1 MPHRMATL
9 DWIFAAVVLASLLLG
24 AWRGLVF
31 EVISVISWVAAFVL
45 AQWFAPQVA
54 GHLPMAGAGESIRYA
69 AAFVLVFVASVF
81 AGGLIAFLVAK
92 LVSTVGL
99 RPVDR
104 ILGAAF
110 GAVRGVVVLLA
121 ITIVVNM
128 TPLKENAHWKTS
140 QGAQSAET
148 VVAFLKPLLPQ
159 EFGKYLAT

>member
-1 MPHRMATL
+1 MATL
-9 DWIFAAVVLASLLLG
+9 DWIFAVVVLASLLLG
-24 AWRGLVF
+24 VWRGLVF

-128 TPLKENAHWKTS
+128 TPLKENSQWKAS
-140 QGAQSAET
+140 QGAHSAEV